1 MNRCNMKITVL
12 GDGSWGTALAL
23 NLFHN
28 GHQVTLWGRTAEH
41 MVAIQRDGENKRFLP
56 GVPFPREINATSDI
70 AAAVNGAD
78 MIVIG
83 TPSQY
88 MRGTLEK
95 LKPYVDKE
103 NQILVNIAKG
113 IETGSLLRMSELF
126 REVLGE
132 VRYTVLSGPSHAEE
146 VSKGVPTLVVAA
158 SENMKDAK
166 KVQNTFLNERFR
178 VYTSKDVIGVELGGA
193 LKNVFAIAAGIIDG
207 IGLGDNSK
215 AALMTRGCAELSRLG
230 VKLGGR
236 RQTFSGL
243 GGIGDLIVTCMSRHS
258 RNRHVGEELGK
269 GRKLPEIIESMN
281 NMVAEG
287 VKTCESAKM
296 LAEKAGVETPL
307 VNGVYDV
314 LFRERPPQ
322 EIIYELMTRKAKAE
336 L

>member
-1 MNRCNMKITVL
+1 MSRNKSNIAVL

-23 NLFHN
+23 NLFRN
-28 GHQVTLWGRTAEH
+28 GHHVTLWGRSPEH
-41 MVAIQRDGENKRFLP
+41 MEAIHRDGENKRFLP
-56 GVPFPREINATSDI
+56 GVPVPQEICTTSDI
-70 AAAVNGAD
+70 AQAVNGCE
-78 MIVIG
+78 MLVIG

-95 LKPYVDKE
+95 LKPYIDNK
-103 NQILVNIAKG
+103 NQIIVNIAKG
-113 IETGSLLRMSELF
+113 IETGSLLRMSELC
-126 REVLGE
+126 REILGD

-146 VSKGVPTLVVAA
+146 VSRGVPTLVVAA
-158 SENMKDAK
+158 SDSMKDAK
-166 KVQNTFLNERFR
+166 KVQKAFLNERFR

-230 VKLGGR
+230 VKLGGQR
-236 RQTFSGL
+236 RTFSGL

-281 NMVAEG
+281 HMVAEG

>member
-1 MNRCNMKITVL
+1 MSRGNMKIAVL

-23 NLFHN
+23 NLFRN
-28 GHQVTLWGRTAEH
+28 GHHVTLWGRSPEH
-41 MVAIQRDGENKRFLP
+41 MEAIHRDGENKRFLP
-56 GVPFPREINATSDI
+56 GVPVPQEIGTTSDI
-70 AAAVNGAD
+70 AYAVSGCD
-78 MIVIG
+78 MLVIG

-95 LKPYVDKE
+95 LKPYIDND
-103 NQILVNIAKG
+103 NQIIVNIAKG
-113 IETGSLLRMSELF
+113 IETGSLLRMSELC
-126 REVLGE
+126 REILGD

-146 VSKGVPTLVVAA
+146 VSRGVPTLVVAA
-158 SENMKDAK
+158 SDSMKDAK
-166 KVQNTFLNERFR
+166 KVQKAFLNERFR

-230 VKLGGR
+230 VKLGGQR
-236 RQTFSGL
+236 CTFSGL

-281 NMVAEG
+281 HMVAEG

>member
-1 MNRCNMKITVL
+1 MKICIL

-23 NLFHN
+23 NLHYN
-28 GHQVTLWGRTAEH
+28 QHQVTLWGRSPEH
-41 MVAIQRDGENKRFLP
+41 MEAIRRDGENKRFLP
-56 GVPFPREINATSDI
+56 GIPVPPEIETTADLPR
-70 AAAVNGAD
+70 AVNGCD
-78 MIVIG
+78 MLVLG

-95 LKPYVDKE
+95 LAPHIDCK
-103 NQILVNIAKG
+103 NQIVVNIAKG
-113 IETGSLLRMSELF
+113 IETGSLLRMSELC
-126 REVLGE
+126 RAILGND

-146 VSKGVPTLVVAA
+146 VSKGIPTLVVAA
-158 SENMKDAK
+158 SDNLKDAK
-166 KVQNTFLNERFR
+166 KVQMAFHNDRFR
-178 VYTSKDVIGVELGGA
+178 VYTSKDVVGVELGGA

-258 RNRHVGEELGK
+258 RNRYVGEELGK
-269 GRKLPEIIESMN
+269 GRKLQEITTSMN

-296 LAEKAGVETPL
+296 LAEKVGVETPL
-307 VNGVYDV
+307 VNGVYEV
-314 LFRERPPQ
+314 LFNDRPPR
-322 EIIYELMTRKAKAE
+322 EIIYKLMTRKAKAE

>member
-1 MNRCNMKITVL
+1 MSRGNMKIAVL

-23 NLFHN
+23 NLFRN
-28 GHQVTLWGRTAEH
+28 GHHVTLWGRSPEH
-41 MVAIQRDGENKRFLP
+41 MEAIHRDGENKRFLP
-56 GVPFPREINATSDI
+56 GVPVPQEICTTSDI
-70 AAAVNGAD
+70 AQAVNGCE
-78 MIVIG
+78 MLVIG

-95 LKPYVDKE
+95 LKPYIDNK
-103 NQILVNIAKG
+103 NQIIVNIAKG
-113 IETGSLLRMSELF
+113 IETGSLLRMSELC
-126 REVLGE
+126 REILGD

-146 VSKGVPTLVVAA
+146 VSRGVPTLVVAA
-158 SENMKDAK
+158 SDSMKDAK
-166 KVQNTFLNERFR
+166 KVQKAFLNERFR

-230 VKLGGR
+230 VKLGGQR
-236 RQTFSGL
+236 RTFSGL